1 MIKSYLGKSKVKNM
15 KKNKDRKNRSTVELV
30 LDPRTKL
37 ILYKMLNSRTF
48 DQIFGCVSTGKEA
61 NVYYASKGN
70 KEMAIKI
77 FKTSILVFKDRD
89 RYVTGEYRFRQG
101 YCKKNPRKMVK
112 MWAEKE
118 FRNLKRLQKARI
130 PCPVSLHLKRHIIT
144 MQYLGENG
152 WPAPRLK
159 DAKLNLS
166 CWQELYYKLLKYV
179 RIFFWKA
186 KLVHAD
192 LSEYEYFIL
201 IKKSH

>member
-1 MIKSYLGKSKVKNM
+1 MGNLTRYKNSNLDVMTEKYSDKYRMKSV

-37 ILYKMLNSRTF
+37 ILYKMISNRIF

-70 KEMAIKI
+70 KEVAVKI
-77 FKTSILVFKDRD
+77 FKTSILMFKDRD

-118 FRNLKRLQKARI
+118 FRNLKR
-130 PCPVSLHLKRHIIT
+130 
-144 MQYLGENG
+144 
-152 WPAPRLK
+152 
-159 DAKLNLS
+159 
-166 CWQELYYKLLKYV
+166 
-179 RIFFWKA
+179 
-186 KLVHAD
+186 
-192 LSEYEYFIL
+192 
-201 IKKSH
+201 